1 MGDDVKKPKSH
12 LFSIL
17 LIISAIIFLLAC
29 LLIVFGKSF
38 LDDSYEIG
46 VRLATVFVAFA
57 SFCSTTSFSYLVYLH
72 NKSVNKANQDAN
84 SRAEMFRDLQFASD
98 NYSII
103 EFMDRM
109 LIYEESPRYVEKYI
123 KNHSTEFHMFE
134 STVKLDD
141 VLARPQNYRYL
152 SLKIP
157 FKVVEGKLV
166 ASIYFEQLK
175 FERSGVSYI
184 FVSGNKKTD
193 TRAYLL
199 YNENTKRKNVI
210 VNLVIPKNSDF
221 FFPDQ
226 INVFSKIKMNILITS
241 LLGVEVRG
249 VSELYFTN
257 PEQKEGDG
265 SNTYNITSSNFTLS
279 SMPTISLLHHKEN
292 NNIGNLKR

>member
-1 MGDDVKKPKSH
+1 MKKNKSH
-12 LFSIL
+12 IFIII

-29 LLIVFGKSF
+29 SLIVFGKE
-38 LDDSYEIG
+38 LIDDSYEIG

-72 NKSVNKANQDAN
+72 NKSVNKANLDAN
-84 SRAEMFRDLQFASD
+84 MRAEMFRELQFASD

-109 LIYEESPRYVEKYI
+109 LIYEESPRYIEKYI
-123 KNHSTEFHMFE
+123 HKQNIEFHMFD
-134 STVKLDD
+134 STINVED
-141 VLARPQNYRYL
+141 VLANPQNYRYL

-157 FKVVEGKLV
+157 FKVVEGKVV

-175 FERSGVSYI
+175 FERSGVSFI
-184 FVSGNKKTD
+184 FVSGDTKSD

-199 YNENTKRKNVI
+199 YNENTKRQNVI
-210 VNLVIPKNSDF
+210 VNLVVPGYSDF

-249 VSELYFTN
+249 VAELYFTN

-279 SMPTISLLHHKEN
+279 SMPIISILRRKETN
-292 NNIGNLKR
+292 NN

>member
-1 MGDDVKKPKSH
+1 M
-12 LFSIL
+12 
-17 LIISAIIFLLAC
+17 IIFLLAC
-29 LLIVFGKSF
+29 LLIVFENRF
-38 LDDSYEIG
+38 DDSYEIG

-57 SFCSTTSFSYLVYLH
+57 SFVPPPVSAIWCIY

-84 SRAEMFRDLQFASD
+84 SRAEMFRNLQFASD

-123 KNHSTEFHMFE
+123 KNRSTEFHMFE

-184 FVSGNKKTD
+184 FVETKTD
-193 TRAYLL
+193 TEPTCYI
-199 YNENTKRKNVI
+199 TKIPNGKRHR
-210 VNLVIPKNSDF
+210 NLVIRTAF
-221 FFPDQ
+221 FFR
-226 INVFSKIKMNILITS
+226 IK
-241 LLGVEVRG
+241 
-249 VSELYFTN
+249 
-257 PEQKEGDG
+257 
-265 SNTYNITSSNFTLS
+265 
-279 SMPTISLLHHKEN
+279 SMYSP
-292 NNIGNLKR
+292 R